1 MLLDRPM
8 STLRAHTHS
17 KACMPHSLISSS
29 KETEMTI
36 PLAVYRWVR
45 SRIAGHLDDT
55 ITTAA
60 LQSSTEGNSLE
71 AAVSVE
77 TNASNTEC

>member
-1 MLLDRPM
+1 
-8 STLRAHTHS
+8 
-17 KACMPHSLISSS
+17 
-29 KETEMTI
+29 MTI

-60 LQSSTEGNSLE
+60 LQSSTEGDSLE

>member
-1 MLLDRPM
+1 MAVPLD
-8 STLRAHTHS
+8 
-17 KACMPHSLISSS
+17 
-29 KETEMTI
+29 
-36 PLAVYRWVR
+36 VYCWVR

-60 LQSSTEGNSLE
+60 LQNPIAGDSPE

-77 TNASNTEC
+77 TNANNTERLSRALLEEGKAEETGTE